1 MSMFQ
6 RFSTQVPTVTLN
18 TATSTTEE
26 LRLGS
31 YAGGFLF
38 IPADSTI
45 TSLTWYVA
53 EKPGGTYLAANDEDS
68 HPITQTVT
76 AGQAYAIP
84 AALFGAIVAKAVSDA
99 EDDVDIC
106 LKA

>member
-1 MSMFQ
+1 MTMIQ
-6 RFSTQVPTVTLN
+6 RFSAQIPTITLN
-18 TATSTTEE
+18 TATSTTDE

-38 IPADSTI
+38 FDASSTI

-53 EKPGGTYLAANDEDS
+53 EKPDGTYLAAYDEDGVA
-68 HPITQTVT
+68 ITQTV
-76 AGQAYAIP
+76 ASDGAYAIP
-84 AALFGAIVAKAVSDA
+84 SALFGAVVAKAVSDA
-99 EDDVDIC
+99 EDEVAVC